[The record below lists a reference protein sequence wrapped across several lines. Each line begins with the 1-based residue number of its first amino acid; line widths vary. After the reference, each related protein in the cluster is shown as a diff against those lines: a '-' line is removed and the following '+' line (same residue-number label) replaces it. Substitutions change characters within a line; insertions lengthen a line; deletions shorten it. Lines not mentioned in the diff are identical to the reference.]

1 MNLTEKQFFTRKNKD
16 QIYTIYENTVGQA
29 YELAERYSKKVE
41 LLRNRIRDF
50 QTGSHI
56 WYWLTEIEKNQT
68 SSFEQCA
75 YLRCVNLKRT
85 SFIVSLNEYEATILD
100 IQKLA
105 NSVGII
111 SSALKF
117 VDYLE
122 RNELKVR
129 AK

>member
-1 MNLTEKQFFTRKNKD
+1 MNLTKKQFFTRKNKN
-16 QIYTIYENTVGQA
+16 QIYTIYENTVGHA

-56 WYWLTEIEKNQT
+56 WYWLTEIEKDQT

-85 SFIVSLNEYEATILD
+85 SFTVSLNEYEAITSD
-100 IQKLA
+100 IQKIA

-111 SSALKF
+111 SSALDF

>member
-50 QTGSHI
+50 QTGSNI

-85 SFIVSLNEYEATILD
+85 AFTVSLNEYEAITLD
-100 IQKLA
+100 VQKLA
-105 NSVGII
+105 TSVGII
-111 SSALKF
+111 SSALEF

-122 RNELKVR
+122 QNELKVR

>member
-1 MNLTEKQFFTRKNKD
+1 MNLTKKQFFTRKNKN
-16 QIYTIYENTVGQA
+16 QIYTIYEDAVSQA
-29 YELAERYSKKVE
+29 YELAEYYSKKVE

-56 WYWLTEIEKNQT
+56 WCWLTEIEKNQT
-68 SSFEQCA
+68 SSFEKCA

-85 SFIVSLNEYEATILD
+85 SFTVSLNEYEAIMLD

-105 NSVGII
+105 TSVGII
-111 SSALKF
+111 SSTLEF

>member
-1 MNLTEKQFFTRKNKD
+1 MNLTKKQFSARKNKD
-16 QIYTIYENTVGQA
+16 QIYSIYEATIDQA
-29 YELAERYSKKVE
+29 YELAECYSKKVA

-56 WYWLTEIEKNQT
+56 WYWLTEIEKDQT

-85 SFIVSLNEYEATILD
+85 AFTVSLNEYEAITLD
-100 IQKLA
+100 VQKLA
-105 NSVGII
+105 TSVGII
-111 SSALKF
+111 SAALEF
-117 VDYLE
+117 VNYLE
-122 RNELKVR
+122 QNELKVR

>member
-1 MNLTEKQFFTRKNKD
+1 MNLTKKQFFARKNKN
-16 QIYTIYENTVGQA
+16 QIYTIYEDTIDQV
-29 YELAERYSKKVE
+29 YELAERYSKKVA

-75 YLRCVNLKRT
+75 YLRCVSLKRT
-85 SFIVSLNEYEATILD
+85 SFIVGLDEYEAITLD

-111 SSALKF
+111 SSALEF

>member
-1 MNLTEKQFFTRKNKD
+1 MNLTQKQFFARKNKN
-16 QIYTIYENTVGQA
+16 QIYTIYDDTVGQA
-29 YELAERYSKKVE
+29 YELAERYSKKVA

-56 WYWLTEIEKNQT
+56 WYWLTEIEKSQT

-85 SFIVSLNEYEATILD
+85 SFIVGLDEYKAITLD

-111 SSALKF
+111 SSALEF

-122 RNELKVR
+122 QNELKVR

>member
-1 MNLTEKQFFTRKNKD
+1 MNLTERQFFARKNKD
-16 QIYTIYENTVGQA
+16 QIYNIYENTVGQA
-29 YELAERYSKKVE
+29 YELAERYAKKVE

-111 SSALKF
+111 SSALEF